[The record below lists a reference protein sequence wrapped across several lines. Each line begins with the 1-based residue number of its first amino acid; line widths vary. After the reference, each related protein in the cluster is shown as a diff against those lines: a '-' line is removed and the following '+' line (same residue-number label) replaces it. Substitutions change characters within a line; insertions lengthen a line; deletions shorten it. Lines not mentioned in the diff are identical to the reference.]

1 MAKRYLVT
9 GGTGF
14 IGRALVRRLVRD
26 GFAVRV
32 LDNNSRGEMESL
44 ADVAS
49 RVEFLQSD
57 VRDPIAVKAA
67 MRDIDCVCHLA
78 CINGTEY
85 FYTKPGRQCRE

>member
-32 LDNNSRGEMESL
+32 LDNNSRGEMESWL
-44 ADVAS
+44 TWRAASSFS
-49 RVEFLQSD
+49 RVMS
-57 VRDPIAVKAA
+57 VTRSP
-67 MRDIDCVCHLA
+67 
-78 CINGTEY
+78 
-85 FYTKPGRQCRE
+85 